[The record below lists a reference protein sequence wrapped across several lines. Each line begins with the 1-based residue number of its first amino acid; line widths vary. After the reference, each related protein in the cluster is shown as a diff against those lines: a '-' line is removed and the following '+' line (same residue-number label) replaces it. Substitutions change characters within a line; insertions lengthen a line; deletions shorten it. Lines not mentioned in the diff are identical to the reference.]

1 MEYFE
6 IKNLFTLL
14 KFCNIMLTPL
24 SLPKGTA
31 VIFSN
36 YPKSLACHIHNSNL
50 Y

>member
-6 IKNLFTLL
+6 IKILYSLL
-14 KFCNIMLTPL
+14 EFIKF
-24 SLPKGTA
+24 KGTA

-36 YPKSLACHIHNSNL
+36 YPKILACHIHKSNI